1 MSNKRVSTT
10 GHVVLLAV
18 VLLSL
23 LVLVLASSSARAETK
38 VNLPDSN
45 IRATIGQAINKP
57 AGDIYRYDLA
67 DQTGNISSLFSLSD
81 LSELYSL
88 LNNIINTSSP
98 SGLSDL
104 SGLDSLLSQTG
115 NISSLS
121 GLGDP
126 SELDSLLDQ
135 IVNTASP
142 SGLGDLSELNPM
154 IALIVNSA
162 SSSGLSDLSGPSGL
176 NLGRNQISDV
186 SPVSKSAPTGKKDMG
201 SIVVP
206 IVIVAAIALLVD
218 LLLTLRARKVPCRR
232 LRRESR
238 MR

>member
-10 GHVVLLAV
+10 GHVLLLAV
-18 VLLSL
+18 FLPSL

-45 IRATIGQAINKP
+45 IRATTGQAINKP
-57 AGDIYRYDLA
+57 AGDIYQYDLA

-88 LNNIINTSSP
+88 LNHIINTSSL
-98 SGLSDL
+98 SGISDL

-115 NISSLS
+115 SISSLS
-121 GLGDP
+121 SLGDL
-126 SELDSLLDQ
+126 SGMDSILNN
-135 IVNTASP
+135 IINTSSP
-142 SGLGDLSELNPM
+142 SGLGDLSGLDSLLNQTGD
-154 IALIVNSA
+154 I
-162 SSSGLSDLSGPSGL
+162 SSLSSLSVLSGL

-186 SPVSKSAPTGKKDMG
+186 SPVSKSAPTGQKDIG
-201 SIVVP
+201 LIVVP
-206 IVIVAAIALLVD
+206 IAIVTLIALLVD
-218 LLLTLRARKVPCRR
+218 LFLTLRGRHRCRR
-232 LRRESR
+232 LRREGG